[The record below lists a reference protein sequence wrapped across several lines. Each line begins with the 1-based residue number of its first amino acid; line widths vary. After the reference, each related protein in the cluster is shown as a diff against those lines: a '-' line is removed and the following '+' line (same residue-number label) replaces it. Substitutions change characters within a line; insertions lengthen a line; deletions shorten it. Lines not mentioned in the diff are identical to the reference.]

1 METNS
6 TPPETK
12 ITPLHQNDSQTKD
25 ASGYRTPPLNYDAER
40 ALLGAILVN
49 NPAWEKVS
57 DFLKPEHFA
66 DPVHGRIYAA
76 VSTLIERS
84 QVADPRTLKNFLEQ
98 DGALAD
104 IGGSGYLVRL
114 AEESVT
120 ILNAMEYGRI
130 IHDLAIRR
138 ELIALGNDVVN
149 DAYVYDLEVTATDLI
164 ESTEQNLFDLATTGQ
179 YEGGFQAFDHSLE
192 TAICEAQAAFKREGQ
207 LTGVATGLKDL
218 DKLLGGLHSSDLII
232 LAGRPSMG
240 KTALATNIAFHAARQ
255 FREKPDE
262 QGNTRVEDGAI
273 IAFFSLEM
281 AAEQLATRI
290 LSEESHVGSDKI
302 RRGDISNDDF
312 QKILQTSQELSSL
325 PLYIDDTAA
334 LTISAI
340 RTRAR
345 RLKRTRGLGLIIVD
359 YLQLLAGSNRQRN
372 ENRVQEISE
381 ITRGLKALAKELE
394 VPVVALSQLSRKVED
409 RDDKRPQLAD
419 LRESGAIEQDADVVM
434 FIFREE
440 YYVARR
446 EPKEGTEEHTEWM
459 QAMETVHNLAE
470 LIIAKQRHGP
480 IGKVTLYF
488 DSLST
493 KFADWGK
500 SAHLPDRN
508 F

>member
-6 TPPETK
+6 SAPETK
-12 ITPLHQNDSQTKD
+12 VTSLHQNDSQTKD
-25 ASGYRTPPLNYDAER
+25 GLSYRAPPLNYDAER

-49 NPAWEKVS
+49 NPAYEKVS

-66 DPVHGRIYAA
+66 DSIHGRIFTAA
-76 VSTLIERS
+76 GTLIERG
-84 QVADPRTLKNFLEQ
+84 QIADPRTLKNFFEQ

-104 IGGSGYLVRL
+104 IGGSSYLARL
-114 AEESVT
+114 AGESVT
-120 ILNAMEYGRI
+120 VLNAAEYGRI
-130 IHDLAIRR
+130 IHDLALRR

-149 DAYVYDLEVTATDLI
+149 DAYIHDLEVSATDLI
-164 ESTEQNLFDLATTGQ
+164 ESAEQGLFDLATTGRH
-179 YEGGFQAFDHSLE
+179 EGGFQAFDHSLE
-192 TAICEAQAAFKREGQ
+192 IAIREAEAAFKREGQ
-207 LTGVATGLKDL
+207 LTGVASGLKDL

-255 FREKPDE
+255 FRKRQDE
-262 QGNTRVEDGAI
+262 QSGTTAEDGAI

-290 LSEESHVGSDKI
+290 LSEESNVGSDRI

-312 QKILQTSQELSSL
+312 QRIFQTSQELSTL

-334 LTISAI
+334 LSISAI

-345 RLKRTRGLGLIIVD
+345 RLKRSRGLGLIIVD
-359 YLQLLAGSNRQRN
+359 YLQLLTGSSRQRN
-372 ENRVQEISE
+372 ENRVQEVSE
-381 ITRGLKALAKELE
+381 ITRGLKALAKELN
-394 VPVVALSQLSRKVED
+394 VPVIALSQLSRKVED

-446 EPKEGTEEHTEWM
+446 EPKEGTEEHVEWM
-459 QAMETVHNLAE
+459 QGMEKVHNLAE

-480 IGKVTLYF
+480 IGKITLHF
-488 DSLST
+488 DPLST
-493 KFADWGK
+493 KFTDWAK
-500 SAHLPDRN
+500 NNHLPDRN

>member
-6 TPPETK
+6 SAPETK
-12 ITPLHQNDSQTKD
+12 ITPLHQNDVQTKD
-25 ASGYRTPPLNYDAER
+25 DLGYRAPPLNYDAER

-49 NPAWEKVS
+49 NPAYEKVS

-66 DPVHGRIYAA
+66 DSIHGHIFAA
-76 VSTLIERS
+76 AGTLIERG
-84 QVADPRTLKNFLEQ
+84 QIADPRTLKNFFEQ
-98 DGALAD
+98 DGVLAD
-104 IGGSGYLVRL
+104 IGGSSYLARL
-114 AEESVT
+114 AGESVT
-120 ILNAMEYGRI
+120 VLNAAEYGRI
-130 IHDLAIRR
+130 IHDLALRR

-149 DAYVYDLEVTATDLI
+149 DAYVYDLEVSATDLI
-164 ESTEQNLFDLATTGQ
+164 ESVEQGLFDLATTGRH
-179 YEGGFQAFDHSLE
+179 EGGFQTFGHSLE
-192 TAICEAQAAFKREGQ
+192 IAIREAEAAFKREGQ

-240 KTALATNIAFHAARQ
+240 KTALATNIAFYAARQ
-255 FREKPDE
+255 FRERQDE
-262 QGNTRVEDGAI
+262 QSGTTAEDGAI
-273 IAFFSLEM
+273 VAFFSLEM

-312 QKILQTSQELSSL
+312 QRIFQTSQELSSL

-334 LTISAI
+334 LSISAI

-345 RLKRTRGLGLIIVD
+345 RLKRSRGLGMIIVD
-359 YLQLLAGSNRQRN
+359 YLQLLTGSSRQRN
-372 ENRVQEISE
+372 ENRVQEVSE
-381 ITRGLKALAKELE
+381 ITRGLKALAKELN
-394 VPVVALSQLSRKVED
+394 VPVIALSQLSRKVEE

-446 EPKEGTEEHTEWM
+446 EPKEGTEEHVEWI
-459 QAMETVHNLAE
+459 QGMEKVHNLAE

-488 DSLST
+488 DPLST
-493 KFADWGK
+493 KFTNWAK
-500 SAHLPDRN
+500 SNHLPDGN